1 MSGKPEHPRVALVS
15 LGCPKNLVDSEKM
28 MALLAE
34 GGCTVGA
41 PMDEADVI
49 VVNTCGF
56 LSAAREESL
65 GVVREA
71 LAHKAA
77 GRARR
82 VVVAGCLV
90 NRDAGKLFDLAPG
103 IDAIVGVNDR
113 DDLLKAVKE
122 SKGEERRAKGEKQ
135 RSKGERL
142 GRFSDPGN
150 GGQTERKIQLSKD
163 ASIVSDAG
171 RFRLTPRHTAYLRI
185 SEGCSQ
191 KCTFCTI
198 PSIRGPFRS
207 KPPRDV
213 LAEARELIADG
224 ALELNVI
231 GQDTTSYGM
240 DLGTHGRP
248 PVGFGGNNGNP
259 GKNSLADLMKSLS
272 QLEGVRW
279 VRLMYAYP
287 NRFND
292 ALIDAMASCEK
303 IVPYVDLPLQH
314 ISDGVL
320 RRMGRRVTRAKT
332 ETLLDKLRRRVP
344 GIAIRTTF
352 IVAFPGETQA
362 QFAELL
368 KFVKEFR
375 FDALG
380 VFEFSP
386 EEGTPAA
393 RLDRRVA
400 PEIAAQRA
408 RAVMLAQQK
417 IAFAANRR
425 RVGQT
430 IEVLVDGTDS
440 QGRCVGRHAGQAPD
454 IDSVCILKKKSP
466 PGKFVRMKVVGADGY
481 DLMAD

>member
-1 MSGKPEHPRVALVS
+1 MTGKAKHPRVALVS

-65 GVVREA
+65 GVIREA

-77 GRARR
+77 GPARR

-90 NRDAGKLFDLAPG
+90 NRDAEKLFDLAPG

-113 DDLLKAVKE
+113 DDLLKAVIPTNK
-122 SKGEERRAKGEKQ
+122 K
-135 RSKGERL
+135 
-142 GRFSDPGN
+142 
-150 GGQTERKIQLSKD
+150 
-163 ASIVSDAG
+163 ASSNAVFQSSIVNRPSSIPIVSDAG

-207 KPPRDV
+207 KPPQDV
-213 LAEARELIADG
+213 LAEASELITDG
-224 ALELNVI
+224 AVELNVI

-240 DLGTHGRP
+240 DLTHGTQ
-248 PVGFGGNNGNP
+248 PVGFAESNEGSNENN
-259 GKNSLADLMKSLS
+259 LAHLLRSLS
-272 QLEGVRW
+272 ELDGVRW

-292 ALIDAMASCEK
+292 ALIDAMSSCEK

-352 IVAFPGETQA
+352 IVGFPGETQA
-362 QFAELL
+362 QFEELL

-393 RLDRRVA
+393 RLKGRVA
-400 PEIAAQRA
+400 PEVAAERA
-408 RAVMLAQQK
+408 RAVMLVQQK
-417 IAFAANRR
+417 IVFAANRR
-425 RVGQT
+425 RVGQP
-430 IEVLVDGTDS
+430 IEVLVDGIDS
-440 QGRCVGRHAGQAPD
+440 QGRCVGRHAGQSPD

-466 PGKFVRMKVVGADGY
+466 PGKFVRAKVVGADGY
-481 DLMAD
+481 DLIVG